1 MKVYFTDS
9 QIPELRDMP
18 PNVARTVLL
27 LAVRLMRSEA
37 KLLTELPILFCA
49 LGAPVG
55 SYVGGWMVGALGL
68 AQPLSGDHKYQLVSR
83 DWGLAG
89 FLEASLGGR
98 YGFQICAATFGERL
112 MSLLQIL
119 LSPLNPCCREYAV
132 AF

>member
-1 MKVYFTDS
+1 MRIYLTDS
-9 QIPELRDMP
+9 QVPELRNMP

-68 AQPLSGDHKYQLVSR
+68 AQPLSGDQISAC
-83 DWGLAG
+83 LAG
-89 FLEASLGGR
+89 LGVGGLLGGFVGRQIRIPNLRR
-98 YGFQICAATFGERL
+98 YLRRVIDELTSNTVKPA
-112 MSLLQIL
+112 
-119 LSPLNPCCREYAV
+119 
-132 AF
+132 